1 MRNPTI
7 VTLLALVLILSCFTA
22 PSAQGGRVTLVIK
35 NSTGRDFQRVHIAWS
50 RDKDWG
56 PNILQGVLRP
66 GASVVRG
73 GMVPAEY
80 DMLLVD
86 ANQWQCTIRKVQIYG
101 DTTLTLTDNLLST
114 RCTS

>member
-7 VTLLALVLILSCFTA
+7 VTLLLVILILSCFSA
-22 PSAQGGRVTLVIK
+22 PSAQDGRLTLVIK
-35 NSTGRDFQRVHIAWS
+35 NSSGRDFHRVHISWS

-56 PNILQGVLRP
+56 PNILQAVLRP
-66 GASVVRG
+66 GASVVRR

-86 ANQWQCTIRKVQIYG
+86 ANQRPCTIRNLQIYN
-101 DTTLTLTDNLLST
+101 DTTLTLTDDLLST
-114 RCTS
+114 RCT